1 MPNLLQK
8 AMLVS
13 PSTHFV
19 RFAQSVLYRGAGIG
33 VVWAD
38 LMLIAAIGAFFL
50 FVALFRFR
58 KMLASQ
64 G

>member
-1 MPNLLQK
+1 
-8 AMLVS
+8 MLVS